1 MHGAWLNYRSMT
13 ADPSLKEQ
21 KLKPGTVKRI
31 FSFAKPYQVSIYVY
45 LATVVVDAALIVATP
60 LLLKKLIDD
69 GVMPKDSSVV
79 TQLAFFVALIAVAD
93 AAFNMLGRYFSS
105 RIGEGLI
112 YDLRSLVFAHV
123 QKQSIAFFTRTQTGA
138 LISRINSDVIGA
150 QQAFTSTLSG
160 LVSNVVSL
168 LLVGITM
175 LILSWQ
181 ITIFSLL
188 MLPLFLIPT
197 KWVGRR
203 LQSLTRESFTLNSEM
218 SSTMTE
224 RFNVSGAMLVSL
236 YGQPLR
242 EEAGFRVRA
251 RRVADIGIKTAMLN
265 RLFFIA
271 LTSVAAIATA
281 IAYGIG
287 GHLAING
294 GLTVGTLL
302 AITALLARLYGP
314 LTALSNVRIDVM
326 TSLVSFERVFEVL
339 DLEPMVKDR
348 SGAIALKSSKGK
360 IEFKNVDFSYP
371 NAQEISL
378 ASLESVAKAETVT
391 SGIVLK
397 GLTFTVEPGTTTALV
412 GPSGAGKTTISAL
425 IPRLYDVTGGS
436 IKIDGND
443 IRDVTLE
450 SLRNS
455 IGVVMQDAHLFH
467 ETIVENLRYA
477 KQDATQDQMQSAC
490 EAAQIWDLIKSLPNG
505 FETMVGE
512 RGHRL
517 SGGEKQR
524 LAIARLLLKSP
535 SIVILD
541 EATAHLDS
549 ENEQLVHAALSHAL
563 KGRTSIVIAHRLSTV
578 READQILVLDKGVIV
593 EQGKHDELIA
603 RGGLYSELKFC
614 HKRSIH
620 QRIAT
625 AARRPYEDHRL
636 TQVIAQGQ
644 QELIAGGIHLLSRCN
659 IFQFLVE
666 IGHLIY

>member
-1 MHGAWLNYRSMT
+1 MSMHAAWMTHRSMT
-13 ADPSLKEQ
+13 ADPSVKEQ

-31 FSFAKPYQVSIYVY
+31 FSFARPYRTNIIIY
-45 LATVVVDAALIVATP
+45 LATVVVDAALVVATP
-60 LLLKKLIDD
+60 LLLKRLIDD
-69 GVMPKDSSVV
+69 GVIPKDASVV
-79 TQLAFFVALIAVAD
+79 TNLAILVGLIAIAD
-93 AAFNMLGRYFSS
+93 AGFNMLGRYFSS

-112 YDLRSLVFAHV
+112 YDLRSLVFSHV

-150 QQAFTSTLSG
+150 QQAFTATLSG
-160 LVSNVVSL
+160 VVSNVVSL
-168 LLVGITM
+168 FLVTITM

-188 MLPLFLIPT
+188 LLPVFLIPT

-203 LQSLTRESFTLNSEM
+203 LQSLTRESFGVNAEM

-224 RFNVSGAMLVSL
+224 RFNVSGAMLVAL
-236 YGQPLR
+236 YGEPAR
-242 EEAGFRVRA
+242 EREYFRSRA
-251 RRVADIGIKTAMLN
+251 RRVADIGIKMAMLN

-281 IAYGIG
+281 FAYGIG
-287 GHLAING
+287 GHLAIQG
-294 GLTVGTLL
+294 GVTVGTLL

-339 DLEPMVKDR
+339 DLEPMVKNR
-348 SGAIALKSSKGK
+348 ENAKVLQTTQPR
-360 IEFKNVDFSYP
+360 IEFKNVNFSYP
-371 NAQEISL
+371 RAEEISL
-378 ASLESVAKAETVT
+378 ASLESAAKAETVQ
-391 SGIVLK
+391 SGQVLNN
-397 GLTFTVEPGTTTALV
+397 LSFVAAPGTMTALV

-425 IPRLYDVTGGS
+425 LPRLYDVTDGAIS
-436 IKIDGND
+436 IDGHD
-443 IRDVTLE
+443 IRDLTLE
-450 SLRNS
+450 SLRDS

-467 ETIVENLRYA
+467 ETIAENLRYA
-477 KQDATQDQMQSAC
+477 KQDATEEEMIQAC
-490 EAAQIWDLIKSLPNG
+490 KSAQIWKLIDSLPNR

-535 SIVILD
+535 SVVILD

-549 ENEQLVHAALSHAL
+549 ENEQLVHAALQTAL

-578 READQILVLDKGVIV
+578 RDADQILVLEKGSIV
-593 EQGKHDELIA
+593 ERGTHDELVA
-603 RGGLYSELKFC
+603 KGGLYSDLYN
-614 HKRSIH
+614 R
-620 QRIAT
+620 QDLT
-625 AARRPYEDHRL
+625 GAA
-636 TQVIAQGQ
+636 
-644 QELIAGGIHLLSRCN
+644 N
-659 IFQFLVE
+659 
-666 IGHLIY
+666 

>member
-1 MHGAWLNYRSMT
+1 MHAAWMTHRSMT
-13 ADPSLKEQ
+13 ADPSVKEQ

-31 FSFAKPYQVSIYVY
+31 FSFARPYRTNIIVY
-45 LATVVVDAALIVATP
+45 LATVVVDAGLVVATP
-60 LLLKKLIDD
+60 LLLKRLIDD
-69 GVMPKDSSVV
+69 GVIPKDASVV
-79 TQLAFFVALIAVAD
+79 TNLAILVGLIAIAD
-93 AAFNMLGRYFSS
+93 AGFNMLGRYFSS

-112 YDLRSLVFAHV
+112 YDLRSLVFSHV

-150 QQAFTSTLSG
+150 QQAFTATLSG
-160 LVSNVVSL
+160 VVSNVVSL
-168 LLVGITM
+168 FLVTITM

-188 MLPLFLIPT
+188 LLPVFLIPT

-203 LQSLTRESFTLNSEM
+203 LQSLTRESFGVNAEM

-224 RFNVSGAMLVSL
+224 RFNVSGAMLVAL
-236 YGQPLR
+236 YGEPAR
-242 EEAGFRVRA
+242 EREYFRSRA
-251 RRVADIGIKTAMLN
+251 RRVADIGIKMAMLN

-281 IAYGIG
+281 FAYGIG
-287 GHLAING
+287 GHLAIQG
-294 GLTVGTLL
+294 GVTVGTLL

-339 DLEPMVKDR
+339 DLEPMVKNR
-348 SGAIALKSSKGK
+348 ENAKVLQTTQPR
-360 IEFKNVDFSYP
+360 IEFKNVNFSYP
-371 NAQEISL
+371 RAEEISL
-378 ASLESVAKAETVT
+378 ASLESAAKAETVQ
-391 SGIVLK
+391 SGQVLNN
-397 GLTFTVEPGTTTALV
+397 LSFVAAPGTMTALV

-425 IPRLYDVTGGS
+425 LPRLYDVTDGAIS
-436 IKIDGND
+436 IDGHD
-443 IRDVTLE
+443 IRDLTLE
-450 SLRNS
+450 SLRDS

-467 ETIVENLRYA
+467 ETIAENLRYA
-477 KQDATQDQMQSAC
+477 KQDATEEEMIQAC
-490 EAAQIWDLIKSLPNG
+490 KSAQIWTLIDSLPNR

-535 SIVILD
+535 SVVILD

-549 ENEQLVHAALSHAL
+549 ENEQLVHAALQTAL

-578 READQILVLDKGVIV
+578 RDADQILVLEKGSIV
-593 EQGKHDELIA
+593 ERGTHDELVA
-603 RGGLYSELKFC
+603 QGSLYSELYN
-614 HKRSIH
+614 R
-620 QRIAT
+620 QDLT
-625 AARRPYEDHRL
+625 GAA
-636 TQVIAQGQ
+636 
-644 QELIAGGIHLLSRCN
+644 N
-659 IFQFLVE
+659 
-666 IGHLIY
+666 

>member
-1 MHGAWLNYRSMT
+1 MSMHAAWMTHRSMT
-13 ADPSLKEQ
+13 ADPSVKEQ

-31 FSFAKPYQVSIYVY
+31 FSFARPYRKSIIIF
-45 LATVVVDAALIVATP
+45 LATVVVDAGLVVATP
-60 LLLKKLIDD
+60 LLLKRLIDE
-69 GVMPKDSSVV
+69 GVIPKDPSVV
-79 TQLAFFVALIAVAD
+79 TNLAILVGLLAIAD
-93 AAFNMLGRYFSS
+93 AGFNMLGRYFSS

-150 QQAFTSTLSG
+150 QQAFTATLSG
-160 LVSNVVSL
+160 VVSNVVSL
-168 LLVGITM
+168 TLVSITM

-188 MLPLFLIPT
+188 LLPVFLIPT

-203 LQSLTRESFTLNSEM
+203 LQSLTRESFSVNAEM

-224 RFNVSGAMLVSL
+224 RFNVSGAMLVAL
-236 YGQPLR
+236 YGEPNAER
-242 EEAGFRVRA
+242 EYFRSRA
-251 RRVADIGIKTAMLN
+251 RRVADIGIKMAMLN

-281 IAYGIG
+281 FAYGIG
-287 GHLAING
+287 GHLAIEG
-294 GLTVGTLL
+294 GVTVGTLL

-339 DLEPMVKDR
+339 DLEPMVK
-348 SGAIALKSSKGK
+348 SKENAVVLKTKEPR
-360 IEFKNVDFSYP
+360 IEFKNVNFSYP
-371 NAQEISL
+371 RAEEISL
-378 ASLESVAKAETVT
+378 ASLESAAKSETVQ
-391 SGIVLK
+391 SGQVLK
-397 GLTFTVEPGTTTALV
+397 NLSFIAEPGTMTALV

-425 IPRLYDVTGGS
+425 LPRLYDVTDGS
-436 IKIDGND
+436 ISIDGHD
-443 IRDVTLE
+443 IRDLTLE
-450 SLRNS
+450 SLRDS

-467 ETIVENLRYA
+467 ETIAENLRYA
-477 KQDATQDQMQSAC
+477 KEDATDEEMMDAC
-490 EAAQIWDLIKSLPNG
+490 KAAQIWNLIESLPNG
-505 FETMVGE
+505 LDTMVGE

-535 SIVILD
+535 AVVILD

-549 ENEQLVHAALSHAL
+549 ENEQLVHAALQTAL

-578 READQILVLDKGVIV
+578 RDADQILVLEKGAIV
-593 EQGKHDELIA
+593 ERGTHDQLVSQ
-603 RGGLYSELKFC
+603 GGLYSELYN
-614 HKRSIH
+614 R
-620 QRIAT
+620 Q
-625 AARRPYEDHRL
+625 DL
-636 TQVIAQGQ
+636 TGT
-644 QELIAGGIHLLSRCN
+644 SN
-659 IFQFLVE
+659 
-666 IGHLIY
+666 